1 MKLTTIHPYPSLKFP
16 FSSKFYYPLFTYVK
30 FDILLSKYIEKKK
43 EVNFFLFY
51 FKVNNYRMNM
61 RKLKLIKL

>member
-43 EVNFFLFY
+43 RSEFFFILF
-51 FKVNNYRMNM
+51 
-61 RKLKLIKL
+61 